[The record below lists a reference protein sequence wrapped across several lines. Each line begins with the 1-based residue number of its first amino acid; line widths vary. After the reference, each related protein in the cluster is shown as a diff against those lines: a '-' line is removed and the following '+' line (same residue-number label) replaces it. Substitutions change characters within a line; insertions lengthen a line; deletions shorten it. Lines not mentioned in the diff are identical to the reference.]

1 MRQYIRFLVKY
12 GIVVFLISAQHNS
25 WAETKPYFSPSTECE
40 THVVEFLQSATKTV
54 DIAIYSLN
62 NRNITAAI
70 RNIDRKKIRLRILAD
85 KLQASQK
92 SSTVTQLHDD
102 GFDIKVNS
110 KYRIQHNKFV
120 VVDGNKVMT
129 GSFNFTEAATKN
141 NAENCVFITN
151 EAKTARQYSD
161 NFEELWQ
168 INLKSKSDEW
178 FENRA
183 Q

>member
-1 MRQYIRFLVKY
+1 MRQFVRFLVKY
-12 GIVVFLISAQHNS
+12 GMVVLSLSVQHNS
-25 WAETKPYFSPSTECE
+25 WAEVKPYFSPSLECE
-40 THVVEFLQSATKTV
+40 NHVVAFLQSATKTV

-62 NRNITAAI
+62 NKNITAAI

-92 SSTVTQLHDD
+92 SSTVTQLHEE

-110 KYRIQHNKFV
+110 KHRIQHNKFI
-120 VVDGNKVMT
+120 VVDGNKFMT
-129 GSFNFTEAATKN
+129 GSFNFTEAASKN

-151 EAKTARQYSD
+151 EAKTAKEYSA

-168 INLKSKSDEW
+168 INSKSRSDEW